1 MKLDL
6 PELERGIEKE
16 AGVLGDL
23 AQGAKGLMGG
33 LTGGNMMDGLG
44 SAMMGILP
52 IAMAFGGGKKRA
64 PIAPQF
70 PGAAKPLFS
79 APGNVG
85 SFNSMSK
92 ATEKR
97 GGLVDLGTLKTIL
110 TARAANGII
119 NTAQGRNNSSPEQ
132 SSLEKNP
139 KHLELTSK
147 YPEINKML
155 ADPQSREY
163 LESLLTKDTAYGS

>member
-6 PELERGIEKE
+6 SELERGIEKE
-16 AGVLGDL
+16 AGVLDGI
-23 AQGAKGLMGG
+23 AQGAKSLVGG

-52 IAMAFGGGKKRA
+52 IAMAFSGGKKKVPAVTLTPPRNPLA
-64 PIAPQF
+64 PP
-70 PGAAKPLFS
+70 
-79 APGNVG
+79 PGNVG
-85 SFNSMSK
+85 SFNSLSK
-92 ATEKR
+92 AAEKQ
-97 GGLVDLGTLKTIL
+97 GGLVDLNTLKTIL
-110 TARAANGII
+110 TARATNGII
-119 NTAQGRNNSSPEQ
+119 NTAQGKNIPPATQ
-132 SSLEKNP
+132 GSLEQNP